1 MTNYINN
8 PVFLCGH
15 RKTGTT
21 MLLALLD
28 NHPELLVYPAD
39 SGFFYAYYP
48 RSESEKWSRSKKVDV
63 INNFCIQNL
72 DKEIKDL
79 QPKDRQ
85 ELNFSIPKF
94 RKDFTV
100 IANKTKLTP
109 KDTLKSLIK
118 AFSENTEI
126 DNSQSKHW
134 VEKTTS
140 TEIYATEII
149 KWFPQAKFI
158 HLVRDPRDNWASLK
172 SGWTKRYK
180 KFNDSYF
187 TLLQSMFD
195 RGKLCMEMAIHNQK
209 IIGEKQYLVLR
220 YEDVVN
226 NPKKYLREI
235 AKFLDINYDNSLML
249 PTVLGKWWKGN
260 NFEGMKFKG
269 PSNASVGKWPKRI
282 TKEEAYLI
290 EYYFY
295 DLMKH
300 FKYKTISTLNQ
311 RVIEAVKHYKWYN
324 FAQRYSFKDAKL
336 KKYTKSIEK

>member
-1 MTNYINN
+1 MTNNINN
-8 PVFLCGH
+8 PIFLCGH

-48 RSESEKWSRSKKVDV
+48 RSESKRWSRSKKIDV

-72 DKEIKDL
+72 EKEIKDL
-79 QPKDRQ
+79 LPEDRQ
-85 ELNFSIPKF
+85 ALIFSIPKF
-94 RKDFTV
+94 RRDFS
-100 IANKTKLTP
+100 ALAKKTKLAP
-109 KDTLKSLIK
+109 KDALKSLIM
-118 AFSENTEI
+118 AFEKNAET
-126 DNSQSKHW
+126 DNSQIKYW

-140 TEIYATEII
+140 TEMYAAEIV

-172 SGWTKRYK
+172 SGWVKRYK

-209 IIGEKQYLVLR
+209 IIGEKQYLILR
-220 YEDVVN
+220 YEDVVI
-226 NPKKYLREI
+226 NPKKYLRVI
-235 AKFLDINYDNSLML
+235 TKFLGIEFNDSLMV

-269 PSNASVGKWPKRI
+269 PSKKSVGKWPKRI
-282 TKEEAYLI
+282 TKEESYLI

-295 DLMKH
+295 DLMKY
-300 FKYKTISTLNQ
+300 FKYKTVSNLNQ
-311 RVIEAVKHYKWYN
+311 RVREAVKHYKWYN
-324 FAQRYSFKDAKL
+324 FAQLYSFKDSSL
-336 KKYTKSIEK
+336 KKYTKSTEK